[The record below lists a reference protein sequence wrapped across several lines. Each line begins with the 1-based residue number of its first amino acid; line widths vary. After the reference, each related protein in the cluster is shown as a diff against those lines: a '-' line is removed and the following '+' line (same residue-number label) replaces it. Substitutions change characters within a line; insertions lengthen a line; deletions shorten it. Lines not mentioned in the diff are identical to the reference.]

1 MKTVYAVSALIIK
14 DGKILIQKHVKLGK
28 LSLPSGKIDK
38 GETPPAAMRREIL
51 EELGVSKARIHD
63 CKIYKHKEI
72 NTVEYNYIV
81 ELYEDWYN
89 AEPEKHEWIDWL
101 TPDEITSKNIPLAH
115 TVQFGIKRMIKEEL
129 C

>member
-38 GETPPAAMRREIL
+38 GEVPPFAMKREIL
-51 EELGVSKARIHD
+51 EELGVNKASIRD

-72 NTVEYNYIV
+72 NTVEYNYLV
-81 ELYEDWYN
+81 ELHEDWYN

-115 TVQFGIKRMIKEEL
+115 TVQFAIKRMIKEEL

>member
-38 GETPPAAMRREIL
+38 GETPPAAMCREIL
-51 EELGVSKARIHD
+51 EELGVSKARIRD

-81 ELYEDWYN
+81 DLYEEWYN

-101 TPDEITSKNIPLAH
+101 TPDEIASKNIPLAH
-115 TVQFGIKRMIKEEL
+115 TVKFGIKRMIKEEL